1 MTPATGARRR
11 AREVA
16 FRVAYQ
22 ADIAGDTYAQAWALR
37 RENEERLSSDQRD
50 MQWAMLAH
58 QTQYSIDQSLTP
70 QIVELPQGSSLQV
83 SIAVC
88 ITTGTT

>member
-1 MTPATGARRR
+1 
-11 AREVA
+11 
-16 FRVAYQ
+16 
-22 ADIAGDTYAQAWALR
+22 
-37 RENEERLSSDQRD
+37 
-50 MQWAMLAH
+50 MLAH

-88 ITTGTT
+88 VAFRDNLIGHSRVISIDIIGTRPARICAQQAKRSRGVRLERGTGTSICD